1 MLEEFIKQ
9 FTTKTIEYIQIDE
22 KFYKKNNQLKS
33 LKIPDRTPVL
43 FGLFLGEIKKNTF
56 YPSFNLLDLIAQDTD
71 EIIIVNTWGEMDFL
85 YGKYLRKRHI
95 ISIKGSQDK
104 GGLKLI
110 KNQMGE
116 TLGYGRFLG
125 ISDIKVK
132 VANHILDRGVFLKRD
147 KN

>member
-9 FTTKTIEYIQIDE
+9 FTTKTIEYIQIDD
-22 KFYKKNNQLKS
+22 KFYKRNNRLKS
-33 LKIPDRTPVL
+33 LELPDRIPTI
-43 FGLFLGEIKKNTF
+43 FGLFLGEIKNDTF
-56 YPSFNLLDLIAQDTD
+56 YPSFNLLDLIAQDTV
-71 EIIIVNTWGEMDFL
+71 EIIIVNTWGEIDFL

-104 GGLKLI
+104 GRLKLI
-110 KNQMGE
+110 QNQMGE

-125 ISDIKVK
+125 FSDTKVK